1 MRRLGYVVVCL
12 AVMAGG
18 FLVPAP
24 APAGPGL
31 VRRPVQ
37 FTVYNTLETRGF
49 RIIVGYRYDPP
60 GCKPSTVLL
69 LQHGLSYTKEAWDF
83 PGHSWAQPL
92 AEAGY
97 SVVAIDRLGYGQS
110 KLENGY
116 LVSSEAYADMSA
128 QIVDQLRQEFA
139 HVVLVGHSAGAEVTE
154 LDSATFGNV
163 DAIAVLGY
171 HHRPSDELG
180 KDVFTGDVP
189 RSFAHD
195 FEYFLGTPEHRSDM
209 FFSKE
214 ADPAVVAADQKAAQ
228 LTPSGEMLS
237 ISNQPSGKVLWKITV
252 PVFMQLS
259 DADRLF
265 EVKYADLE
273 KSFFSS
279 ARSVTVDI
287 VPGAGH
293 TFQLHPSGRQATE
306 HMINWLHGLPGA
318 PVCH

>member
-1 MRRLGYVVVCL
+1 VVVCL
-12 AVMAGG
+12 AAAAGG
-18 FLVPAP
+18 LLVPAA

-31 VRRPVQ
+31 VRRPVSFYVSNPQ
-37 FTVYNTLETRGF
+37 ESRGS
-49 RIIVGYRYDPP
+49 RPIVGYRYDPP
-60 GCKPSTVLL
+60 ACRASTVLL

-83 PGHSWAQPL
+83 PGYSWAQPL

-97 SVVAIDRLGYGQS
+97 AVVAIDRLGYGQS

-116 LVSSEAYADMSA
+116 SVSSEAYADMA
-128 QIVDQLRQEFA
+128 RQIVDELRTEFD

-154 LDSATFGNV
+154 LDAATFGNI

-189 RSFAHD
+189 RSFQKD
-195 FEYFLGTPEHRSDM
+195 YEYFLGTPEHRSDM
-209 FFSKE
+209 FFTKE
-214 ADPAVVAADQKAAQ
+214 ADPAVVDADRQVAQ

-237 ISNQPSGKVLWKITV
+237 ITPQPSGKVLGKIAV
-252 PVFMQLS
+252 PVFLQLA

-265 EVKYADLE
+265 ELKYADLE

-279 ARSVTVDI
+279 APSVTVDV

-293 TFQLHPSGRQATE
+293 TFMLHPSGHQAVE
-306 HMINWLHGLPGA
+306 HLAGWLHGQPGA
-318 PVCH
+318 PACQ